1 MAFSR
6 ALTRLAAQIRK
17 ELLCVLRDP
26 KTRIALVGP
35 PLMQLLIFAFA
46 NTLELKH
53 ADLAVFNRDSGPGA
67 YELVARV
74 GAASFCERLVTV
86 HSEAEL
92 AGLVERRD
100 VLGALV
106 IPETFSRDLAAGR
119 PARAQVILDGRR
131 GNSSQI
137 LMGYLGQVAGTLGA
151 ELSQRTNLSPDG
163 GLSPGG
169 GMVDSVAVRHW
180 FNPNLIYQWFVVPS
194 LGGILV
200 MFSTLMITGLSIAR
214 ERELGTF
221 DQLLVSPCRP
231 LEIIVAKM
239 APALLICSV
248 LGTVMMAAGILVFR
262 VPFTGS
268 YPLLLASL
276 LVFVLSMVGI
286 GLMISSICRT
296 QQQAILGVFTFGVPV
311 VVMSG
316 FATPVENMPVFLQWL
331 ANGIPLKFYLVILQG
346 CFLKA
351 LTPGEVFAN
360 VWPMAVIAL
369 VTLSLATWFVKGR
382 LE

>member
-1 MAFSR
+1 MRNPLATLLS
-6 ALTRLAAQIRK
+6 LSPTRLLAQIRK

-53 ADLAVFNRDSGPGA
+53 ADLAVFDRDRGPGA

-74 GAASFCERLVTV
+74 GAASFCRQLRPV

-92 AGLVERRD
+92 AGLLERREI
-100 VLGALV
+100 LGGLV

-119 PARAQVILDGRR
+119 PARAQAILDGRR

-137 LMGYLGQVAGTLGA
+137 LLGYLTQVAGTLGA
-151 ELSQRTNLSPDG
+151 ELSQGPEVIDA
-163 GLSPGG
+163 
-169 GMVDSVAVRHW
+169 VAVRHW

-221 DQLLVSPCRP
+221 DQLLVSPCTP

-239 APALLICSV
+239 APALVICSV
-248 LGTVMMAAGILVFR
+248 LGSVMVAAGILVFR

-268 YPLLLASL
+268 FPLLLCSL
-276 LVFVLSMVGI
+276 LVFVLSMVGV

-296 QQQAILGVFTFGVPV
+296 QQQAILGIFTFGVPV

-316 FATPVENMPVFLQWL
+316 FATPIENMPVFLQWL
-331 ANGIPLKFYLVILQG
+331 SNVIPLKFYLVILQG
-346 CFLKA
+346 SFLKA
-351 LTPGEVFAN
+351 LPVREVLAN
-360 VWPMAVIAL
+360 LWPMAVIGLA
-369 VTLSLATWFVKGR
+369 TLSLATWFVKGR

>member
-1 MAFSR
+1 MSILR
-6 ALTRLAAQIRK
+6 RLTLPLTRLAAQIRK

-26 KTRIALVGP
+26 KTRIALVAP

-53 ADLAVFNRDSGPGA
+53 ADLAVFNRDDGPGA

-74 GAASFCERLVTV
+74 GAASFCARLRTV
-86 HSEAEL
+86 HSEREL
-92 AGLVERRD
+92 AGLIERRE
-100 VLGALV
+100 VLGGLV

-119 PARAQVILDGRR
+119 PARAQALLDGRR

-137 LMGYLGQVAGTLGA
+137 LFSYLNQVAGTLGA
-151 ELSQRTNLSPDG
+151 ELSQG
-163 GLSPGG
+163 PGQA
-169 GMVDSVAVRHW
+169 DAVAVRHW
-180 FNPNLIYQWFVVPS
+180 FNPNLTYPWFVVPS

-221 DQLLVSPCRP
+221 DQLLVSPCAP

-239 APALLICSV
+239 APALVICSV
-248 LGTVMMAAGILVFR
+248 LGSVMVAVGILAFR

-268 YPLLLASL
+268 FPLLLASL
-276 LVFVLSMVGI
+276 LVFVLSMVGV
-286 GLMISSICRT
+286 GLMISSICNT
-296 QQQAILGVFTFGVPV
+296 QQQAILGIFTFGVPV

-316 FATPVENMPVFLQWL
+316 FATPIENMPVFLQWL
-331 ANGIPLKFYLVILQG
+331 SNVIPLKFYLVILQG
-346 CFLKA
+346 SFLKA
-351 LTPGEVFAN
+351 LPPREVFAN
-360 VWPMAVIAL
+360 AWPMAVIGLA
-369 VTLSLATWFVKGR
+369 TLSLATWFVKGK

>member
-1 MAFSR
+1 MPALR

-46 NTLELKH
+46 NTLELKR
-53 ADLAVFNRDSGPGA
+53 ADLAVYDRDQGPGA

-74 GAASFCERLVTV
+74 GAASFCQRLRTV
-86 HSEAEL
+86 HSGREL
-92 AGLVERRD
+92 AGLMERRQ

-131 GNSSQI
+131 GNSAQI
-137 LMGYLGQVAGTLGA
+137 LFGYLSQVAGTLGA
-151 ELSQRTNLSPDG
+151 ELSQGASPAA
-163 GLSPGG
+163 SPP
-169 GMVDSVAVRHW
+169 DSVAVRHW
-180 FNPNLIYQWFVVPS
+180 FNPNLTYPWFVVPS

-221 DQLLVSPCRP
+221 DQLLVSPCTP

-239 APALLICSV
+239 APALVICSV
-248 LGTVMMAAGILVFR
+248 LGSVMAAAGVLAFR

-268 YPLLLASL
+268 FPLLLASL
-276 LVFVLSMVGI
+276 LVFVLSMVGV
-286 GLMISSICRT
+286 GLMISSICNT

-311 VVMSG
+311 IVMSG
-316 FATPVENMPVFLQWL
+316 FATPIENMPVFLQRL
-331 ANGIPLKFYLVILQG
+331 SDVIPLKYYLVILQG
-346 CFLKA
+346 SFLKA
-351 LTPGEVFAN
+351 LPAREVLAN
-360 VWPMAVIAL
+360 IWPMAVTAL
-369 VTLSLATWFVKGR
+369 ATLSLATWFVKGR